1 MAKTTSRTRK
11 AQNAGR
17 TILGTFARSVLLA
30 ATLTG
35 AALTVSGCAV
45 SENDVHRWETTERG
59 PGKLYA
65 VVTHDKYAF
74 PLRVE
79 AALSLIRMKPRSG
92 KHWAI
97 PYLVDGFKDDTGEV
111 REGALLVLPPPTRA
125 KLVEAMAPELI
136 KQMQSPPPPRN
147 PDGSKP
153 PDPSTAYKDAA
164 FAMLSHDPPLVT
176 DDKVK
181 ADLSNAITQ
190 WAHADFENRLDSS
203 QQYGIE
209 QVLRFLGAN
218 SVKALPAMLTESST
232 KIDRIAALI
241 HDLGDAETKQ
251 KASVAL
257 VALAKKIDSKEWID
271 RQTPLVEEAD
281 KRANQKVTKEQLA
294 EQVKKFQD
302 QELVKIF
309 TAMKKV
315 GGRPSIEY
323 ALAYAANKDNNEDR
337 RKAALAAIE
346 GTVDK
351 TQTKDIETLFEIA
364 KDDTTPDSVRDLA
377 FQRLGELPKEVVVPK
392 MYQLFDAKKWKV
404 RWVAA
409 SLIMKTLTTKGL
421 PAFLERL
428 PKTPATKMGMTEP
441 ISYGAIVKGMDAPAG
456 EPKPRDAIL
465 PYLPSKDF
473 GAKLTALGFFYGGSK
488 KDVGVVQ
495 PYEGDATAVP
505 ACAKEDEC
513 GWQCEVPKSAG
524 ETESKDIKTVG
535 EFVKFCLIPSMTSP

>member
-1 MAKTTSRTRK
+1 MAKTTSLTRK
-11 AQNAGR
+11 AQNPGR
-17 TILGTFARSVLLA
+17 TILGGLVARTLLV
-30 ATLTG
+30 ATLSG
-35 AALTVSGCAV
+35 SALMVSGCAV
-45 SENDVHRWETTERG
+45 SESDVHRWETTERG

-65 VVTHDKYAF
+65 VATHDKYAF

-92 KHWAI
+92 KHWSI
-97 PYLVDGFKDDTGEV
+97 PYLVDGFKDDEGATK
-111 REGALLVLPPPTRA
+111 EGALVVVPAPTRE
-125 KLVEAMAPELI
+125 KLVAAMAPELI
-136 KQMQSPPPPRN
+136 KQMQQPPPPKN
-147 PDGSKP
+147 PDGSKQR
-153 PDPSTAYKDAA
+153 DPSTDYKDAA
-164 FAMLSHDPPLVT
+164 FAILSHDPPLVT
-176 DDKVK
+176 DEKVK
-181 ADLSNAITQ
+181 ADLSTAVTQ
-190 WAHADFENRLDSS
+190 WAQADFENRIDSS

-218 SVKALPAMLTESST
+218 SVKALPSMLTESST

-257 VALAKKIDSKEWID
+257 VTLAKSINSKEWID

-281 KRANQKVTKEQLA
+281 KRANQKITKEQLA

-323 ALAYAANKDNNEDR
+323 ALAYGASKDNNEDR

-346 GTVDK
+346 GTVEK
-351 TQTKDIETLFEIA
+351 NQTKDIETLFEIA
-364 KDDTTPDSVRDLA
+364 KDDSTPDSVRDLA

-392 MYQLFDAKKWKV
+392 MYQLFDARKWKV

-409 SLIMKTLTTKGL
+409 SLVLKTLTTKGL

-428 PKTPATKMGMTEP
+428 PKTPATKIGMTEP
-441 ISYGAIVKGMDAPAG
+441 ISYGGLVQKMDAPAG
-456 EPKPRDAIL
+456 EPKPRDAML

-473 GAKLTALGFFYGGSK
+473 GAKLTALGFFYGGK
-488 KDVGVVQ
+488 KSDIGVVQ
-495 PYEGDATAVP
+495 PYESDNTPVP

-513 GWQCEVPKSAG
+513 GWQCEVPKAGG

-535 EFVKFCLIPSMTSP
+535 EFVKFCVVPSMTSQ